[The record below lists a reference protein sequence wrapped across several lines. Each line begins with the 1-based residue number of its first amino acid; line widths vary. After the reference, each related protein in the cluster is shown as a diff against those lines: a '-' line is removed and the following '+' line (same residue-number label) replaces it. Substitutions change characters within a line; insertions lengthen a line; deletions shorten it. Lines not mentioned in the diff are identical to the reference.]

1 MLSIVCRR
9 GEKLTELVDN
19 VVGWVE
25 ESAEQRETVRG
36 KLTEPS
42 DEQNE
47 QLLSGHELTQNE
59 CM

>member
-25 ESAEQRETVRG
+25 ESAEQR